1 MLFYKTCTLEN
12 MSNFHI
18 RRATAEDAEG
28 VKAVH
33 ITGWREAYH
42 QVLPADFLD
51 QLDSHI
57 DVERWRRT
65 LADHNT
71 TAFVATTTTN
81 NPQIVGWLT
90 AGTAQEVVD
99 APTQLELQGLYI
111 TAQWYGSGV
120 AHALVTAGIG
130 NQDAYLWVL
139 KDNPRAQAFYRKEGF
154 DLDGAEKFMS
164 LGPAEVEIARMTRI
178 REEP

>member
-1 MLFYKTCTLEN
+1 

-42 QVLPADFLD
+42 HVLPAEFLD
-51 QLDSHI
+51 ELDNHV

-65 LADHNT
+65 LADFNNI
-71 TAFVATTTTN
+71 AFVATTTTAK
-81 NPQIVGWLT
+81 PQIVGWLT
-90 AGTAQEVVD
+90 AGTSPEDD
-99 APTQLELQGLYI
+99 APTDLELMGLYI
-111 TAQWYGSGV
+111 TSQWYGSGV
-120 AHALVTAGIG
+120 AHALIQAGIG
-130 NQDAYLWVL
+130 DRDAFLWVL

-154 DLDGAEKFMS
+154 ELDGVEKYYT
-164 LGPAEVEIARMTRI
+164 LGPSDVLIARMTRI